1 MSRRE
6 ELELIAGG
14 EHSEVTHAS
23 TVAHLLEQNDT
34 LLVGLR
40 RTRLGGYRTTVT

>member
-1 MSRRE
+1 MSVRG

-34 LLVGLR
+34 LLVRLH
-40 RTRLGGYRTTVT
+40 RTRFGGYRTTGT